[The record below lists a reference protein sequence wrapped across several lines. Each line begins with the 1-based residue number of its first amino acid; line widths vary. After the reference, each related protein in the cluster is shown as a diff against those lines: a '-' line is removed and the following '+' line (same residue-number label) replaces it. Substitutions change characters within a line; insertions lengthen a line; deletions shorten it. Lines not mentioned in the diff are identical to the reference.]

1 MPVRMFVHSSMRFD
15 AISIGS
21 LVVLPRAVCYSGAV
35 RLAGGPNRAEG
46 RVEVCSNN
54 TWGTVCDVG
63 WDENDAAPACSSAE
77 FYWGQYNLPSKA
89 LKGCGSTYGLS
100 LELNNRSRS
109 KNAIKF
115 QLLFPKFSPKGPIPF
130 NTCVIF

>member
-1 MPVRMFVHSSMRFD
+1 MPGRMFVHSAMRFD

-21 LVVLPRAVCYSGAV
+21 LVVLSLAVCYSGAV

-63 WDENDAAPACSSAE
+63 WDENDAVPACRSAG

-100 LELNNRSRS
+100 LDMLRT
-109 KNAIKF
+109 K
-115 QLLFPKFSPKGPIPF
+115 Q
-130 NTCVIF
+130 